1 MGARERVAKIF
12 DVPDHKRM
20 KFKALVAV
28 SKPIIPPKVADG
40 APCQEEAEAAFEIIK
55 NTGSNWISRAEFDE
69 TLSRKDRILS

>member
-40 APCQEEAEAAFEIIK
+40 APC
-55 NTGSNWISRAEFDE
+55 
-69 TLSRKDRILS
+69 